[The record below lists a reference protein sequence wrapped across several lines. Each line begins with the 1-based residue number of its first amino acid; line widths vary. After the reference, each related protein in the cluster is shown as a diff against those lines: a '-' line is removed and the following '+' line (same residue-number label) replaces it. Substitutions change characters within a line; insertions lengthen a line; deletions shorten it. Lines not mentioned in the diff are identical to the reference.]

1 MIKFK
6 KIISSFLAIGMI
18 SSCLQSMAFANT
30 TVTWKET
37 IEKQASAVDQIPSGV
52 DYDPAAGTFG
62 TSGRTI
68 SYTAPADGA
77 KTYYSGVELPGMVKS
92 GKIIV
97 EAEFSAL
104 SIVDARQLHLFAVSD
119 TATGWNGTVKSELTL
134 RSTNKFRNSTEKA
147 LDATYRS
154 YWNTD
159 LITLESGK
167 GVQISAVNGVHHFKF
182 IAEAANET
190 DNWSIDVYHMGI
202 SEEAPVY
209 SYTILRS
216 KLPDLKYI
224 VNYNYHGRSTTSSM
238 TIKKFKV
245 KTLPANY
252 GADFSAAY
260 VPDANDTT
268 DRVAT
273 INVSGTAVA
282 DINAIDAYIVNG
294 DTGVET
300 KLDASNVSY
309 GNGVAQITVPKS
321 FYGNISLK
329 LVLKTE
335 DGEFLRTVSFGDNNP
350 FLESPIIAVLDSS
363 LAYGAVDVSLTPV
376 VDFKFNGTVVP
387 AQSDSTPDDFSDNV
401 KIYEYNNDTTGEE
414 VSSDKYTVVKS
425 QDETNPAY
433 DHLKITVT
441 QPLEEDVTYAIV
453 MDKIKKAGNED
464 IDSYNQEVIRTF
476 TTLKEFKITATA
488 TKTTDTAA
496 LDVTVRNVGEAV
508 ETKPYLIIMALMSDT
523 NGVRKVHKTYY
534 AEYPSE
540 TLELQASGA
549 YAKELVVP
557 TKTFTSV
564 PANGYLKVM
573 LWSKVNGP
581 VEYTDEVIIP
591 LNN

>member
-6 KIISSFLAIGMI
+6 KIISSFLAGGLIL
-18 SSCLQSMAFANT
+18 SCLQSMVFANA

-37 IEKQASAVDQIPSGV
+37 VGSKADAVDQIPSGV
-52 DYDPAAGTFG
+52 GYDPATGTFG
-62 TSGRTI
+62 TTGRTI
-68 SYTAPADGA
+68 SYTAPSDVA
-77 KTYYSGVELPGMVKS
+77 KTYYSGVELPGLIKS
-92 GKIIV
+92 GKIIAEV
-97 EAEFSAL
+97 EFSGL

-119 TATGWNGTVKSELTL
+119 TTTGWNGTVKSELVL

-147 LDATYRS
+147 LDETYRS

-159 LITLESGK
+159 LITLNPGS

-182 IAEAANET
+182 IAQAASET
-190 DNWSIDVYHMGI
+190 ADWNIDIYHMGI

-224 VNYNYHGRSTTSSM
+224 LNYNYHGRGTASSF
-238 TIKKFKV
+238 TLKKFKV
-245 KTLPANY
+245 KTFAANY
-252 GADFSAAY
+252 GADLNAVY
-260 VPDANDTT
+260 VPDANDST
-268 DRVAT
+268 DRIAT
-273 INVSGTAVA
+273 INVSGTDIA
-282 DINAIDAYIVNG
+282 DINAVDAYIVNG
-294 DTGVET
+294 DTVVET
-300 KLDASNVSY
+300 KLDNVSY
-309 GNGVAQITVPKS
+309 ENGVAQVTVPKS
-321 FYGNISLK
+321 FYGNLSLK

-335 DGEFLRTVSFGDNNP
+335 GGEFSRNVSFGDNNP

-363 LAYGAVDVSLTPV
+363 LAYAAYDVSLTPE

-387 AQSDSTPDDFSDNV
+387 TQEDSTPDDFSDNV
-401 KIYEYNNDTTGEE
+401 KIYEYNNETFGEE
-414 VSSDKYTVVKS
+414 ISADNYTVVKS
-425 QDETNPAY
+425 QDETNPSY

-441 QPLEEDVTYAIV
+441 QPLEEEVTYAIV
-453 MDKIKKAGNED
+453 MDKIKKAGTED
-464 IDSYNQEVIRTF
+464 IDSYSQEVIRTF
-476 TTLKEFKITATA
+476 TTLKKFKITANA
-488 TKTTDTAA
+488 VKTDDTAA
-496 LDVTVRNVGEAV
+496 LDVTVRNVSLQA

-534 AEYPSE
+534 AEYPSQ
-540 TLELQASGA
+540 TLELQSETGA

-557 TKTFTSV
+557 TKNFTSV